1 MCIVYCAYYVPTIN
15 LNNFRSIDNLNDLFF
30 QYPSTRVTGPSM
42 SSPVSNKVRSEFD
55 VFDFDAD
62 ATDEVDKM
70 RCSADHYSHMK
81 VFMANF
87 W

>member
-1 MCIVYCAYYVPTIN
+1 
-15 LNNFRSIDNLNDLFF
+15 
-30 QYPSTRVTGPSM
+30 M

-55 VFDFDAD
+55 VFDFDGD
-62 ATDEVDKM
+62 ATDEMDKM

-81 VFMANF
+81 VFMAEF